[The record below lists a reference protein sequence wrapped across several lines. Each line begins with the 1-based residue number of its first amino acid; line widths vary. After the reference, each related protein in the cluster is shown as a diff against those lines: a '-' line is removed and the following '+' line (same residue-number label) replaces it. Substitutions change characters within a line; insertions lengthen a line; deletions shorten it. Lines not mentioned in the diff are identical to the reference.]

1 MLKFSLK
8 QLMKREFR
16 KNLNRNNGV
25 HKPQVLIHIIYKS
38 QTRFLHFFKY
48 LVSQKKQ
55 RVMFSVTL
63 PLVKTTA
70 PIKFESVEPKEGSIK
85 CTPLIPGF
93 YQKRIVF
100 VASKEFH
107 KLARCVINL
116 IIHLLKSLP
125 QLV

>member
-1 MLKFSLK
+1 
-8 QLMKREFR
+8 
-16 KNLNRNNGV
+16 
-25 HKPQVLIHIIYKS
+25 
-38 QTRFLHFFKY
+38 
-48 LVSQKKQ
+48 
-55 RVMFSVTL
+55 MFSVTL

-85 CTPLIPGF
+85 YTPLIPGF

-100 VASKEFH
+100 VASKEFY